1 VAKELSVFVDE
12 SGDWGEYDYHPL
24 CIFLSGSV
32 RIQNLFQRNGRG
44 HFLSSFCIGMQ
55 AIQMEPGF
63 QSAVLIFANCFKINN
78 TVCLRRVSDPGID
91 LNAQWLGKIEPCEKF
106 LWVNFTTK
114 SRLGIYKE
122 NSRPA
127 SAKYA

>member
-1 VAKELSVFVDE
+1 MNPVIGVNMITILSVYFCPAQ
-12 SGDWGEYDYHPL
+12 SG
-24 CIFLSGSV
+24 F
-32 RIQNLFQRNGRG
+32 RILFQRNGRG

-91 LNAQWLGKIEPCEKF
+91 LNAQ
-106 LWVNFTTK
+106 
-114 SRLGIYKE
+114 
-122 NSRPA
+122 
-127 SAKYA
+127 